1 MDTIVQRKIRSLI
14 MPSILMVEDD
24 LQITELLEEY
34 LDRYGLE
41 TLSVDRPSTALD
53 KLRTE
58 QYDLVLLDLGL
69 PEMDG
74 LELCKI
80 IKSDHPQLPV
90 IISTA
95 RHDTSDKVIAFDSGA
110 DDYIAKPYDP
120 RELVARIQM
129 VLKRYEQI
137 SPLGD
142 DREVFEVDPVRMEI
156 RQEGKT
162 IELTQAEYEIFALFL
177 KKKHQVI
184 SREFIVGSI
193 DAVRWE
199 SSDRSIDVI
208 VSRIRHKIGDDP
220 KDPIFIRSV
229 RGVGYKY
236 IGP

>member
-1 MDTIVQRKIRSLI
+1 
-14 MPSILMVEDD
+14 MPRILMVEDD
-24 LQITELLEEY
+24 LQITELLEQY
-34 LDRYGLE
+34 LGRYGLE
-41 TLSVDRPSTALD
+41 MMSVDRPSVALD

-80 IKSDHPQLPV
+80 IKGDHPELPV
-90 IISTA
+90 VISTA
-95 RHDTSDKVIAFDSGA
+95 RHDTGDKVVAFDAGA

-120 RELVARIQM
+120 RELVARIQSII
-129 VLKRYEQI
+129 KRYAHLTPTSEQ
-137 SPLGD
+137 
-142 DREVFEVDPVRMEI
+142 EVFEVDPIKMEI
-156 RQEGKT
+156 TQEGT
-162 IELTQAEYEIFALFL
+162 LLDLTQAEYEIFALFL

-199 SSDRSIDVI
+199 SGDRSIDVI
-208 VSRIRHKIGDDP
+208 VSRLRHKIGDDP
-220 KDPIFIRSV
+220 KNPRYIRSV

-236 IGP
+236 IGA

>member
-1 MDTIVQRKIRSLI
+1 
-14 MPSILMVEDD
+14 MPRILMVEDD
-24 LQITELLEEY
+24 LQITELLEQY
-34 LDRYGLE
+34 LGRYGLE
-41 TLSVDRPSTALD
+41 MMSVDRPSIALD

-80 IKSDHPQLPV
+80 IKGSHPELPV

-95 RHDTSDKVIAFDSGA
+95 RHDVGDKVVAFDAGA

-120 RELVARIQM
+120 RELVARIQAII
-129 VLKRYEQI
+129 KRYAHI
-137 SPLGD
+137 SPTHD
-142 DREVFEVDPVRMEI
+142 EEEFEVDTVKMEI
-156 RQEGKT
+156 ARRGKVLD
-162 IELTQAEYEIFALFL
+162 LTQAEFEIFALLL
-177 KKKHQVI
+177 KKKHQVV

-208 VSRIRHKIGDDP
+208 VSRIRHKIEDDP
-220 KDPIFIRSV
+220 KKPQYIASV

-236 IGP
+236 IGT

>member
-1 MDTIVQRKIRSLI
+1 
-14 MPSILMVEDD
+14 MVEDD
-24 LQITELLEEY
+24 EQIIELLEQY
-34 LDRYGLE
+34 LLRYNIE
-41 TLSVDRPSTALD
+41 MMSVTRPSVALD

-80 IKSDHPQLPV
+80 IKNKHPELPV

-95 RHDTSDKVIAFDSGA
+95 RHDTSDKVVAFDAGA
-110 DDYIAKPYDP
+110 DDYISKPYDP
-120 RELVARIQM
+120 RELVARIQAII
-129 VLKRYEQI
+129 KRYEHI
-137 SPLGD
+137 SPKAT
-142 DREVFEVDPVRMEI
+142 ESIFVVDSIKMQI
-156 RQEGKT
+156 IMNGK
-162 IELTQAEYEIFALFL
+162 ELDLTQAEYEIFSLLL
-177 KKKHQVI
+177 KKRHQVV

-220 KDPIFIRSV
+220 KEPQFIRSI

-236 IGP
+236 IGD